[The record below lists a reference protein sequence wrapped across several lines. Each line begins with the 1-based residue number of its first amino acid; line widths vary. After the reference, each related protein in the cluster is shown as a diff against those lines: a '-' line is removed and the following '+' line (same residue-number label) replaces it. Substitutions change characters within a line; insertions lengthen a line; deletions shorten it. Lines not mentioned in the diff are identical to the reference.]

1 MAIKVLV
8 TAIGQ
13 QIVADTKQVE
23 NKDTKELVG
32 YWLEN
37 PRVIS
42 YVPSTDPENTGISV
56 RFGSYCAVSDETS
69 FSLAKEHIVA
79 ILEPRADVLEA
90 YTSNTVPLTTE
101 ETTDEPVTDT
111 VEAGTDADSTDG

>member
-23 NKDTKELVG
+23 NKETKELVG

-37 PRVIS
+37 PRVVS
-42 YVPSTDPENTGISV
+42 YVPTQDPDSTGISV
-56 RFGSYCAVSDETS
+56 RFGSYCPVSDEQA
-69 FSLAKEHIVA
+69 FSLSREHVVA
-79 ILEPRADVLEA
+79 ILEPRADVVEA
-90 YTSNTVPLTTE
+90 YTANTVPVTTE
-101 ETTDEPVTDT
+101 EESDESVADT
-111 VEAGTDADSTDG
+111 AEAGADADSAD

>member
-13 QIVADTKQVE
+13 QIVADVKQVE

-37 PRVIS
+37 PRVVS
-42 YVPSTDPENTGISV
+42 YVPSSDPENTGISV
-56 RFGSYCAVSDETS
+56 RFGSYCAVSDENA
-69 FSLAKEHIVA
+69 FSLAKEHVVA
-79 ILEPRADVLEA
+79 ILEPREDVREA
-90 YTSNTVPLTTE
+90 YTSNTVPVTTE

-111 VEAGTDADSTDG
+111 VEAGTDADSAD

>member
-42 YVPSTDPENTGISV
+42 YVPSQDPENPGSISV
-56 RFGSYCAVSDETS
+56 RFGSYCAVSDEQS
-69 FSLAKEHIVA
+69 FSLTKEHVVA
-79 ILEPRADVLEA
+79 ILEPRADVVEA
-90 YTSNTVPLTTE
+90 YTSNTAPVTTE
-101 ETTDEPVTDT
+101 EPTDEPVADT
-111 VEAGTDADSTDG
+111 VEAGTDADSAD